1 MLFRLKRRQTIAGD
15 RAGNIA
21 ITAALAMPLAIGA
34 LALGVDYGSLT
45 LQQRQLQ
52 ASADLAAIAAAA
64 NISTAEKSA
73 FDFFAMNGQSI
84 GVVSAGGLLTTKGVV
99 PFNPKTALEAYG
111 SYAEITRGRYVPD
124 PAQPAANRFVA
135 GATPPDAVRLTLR
148 SKSNLMFGAS
158 LTTPPALAASGTAAT
173 DKLASFSIGS
183 RLASVNEGVLNALLG
198 QMLGTTISLKAMD
211 YRALADAQVN
221 ALKTIDQLALDLGLQ
236 SGTYAD
242 VLTTDINYGKFVGA
256 LGKTTGLTPSV
267 STVLSNLE
275 KTLNKTKVMVKLE
288 DTLKLGPVSQKLIG
302 QSSGLSVNTSV
313 FDLLSAAA
321 TAASGGKQLSVDLG
335 TSIPGVASSKV
346 TVAIGEPPVG
356 SSYLAVGAPGT
367 IVRTAQT
374 RVAVEVV
381 VDGLQAILG
390 LKVRVPLYLE
400 VAYAEGRLA
409 GITCTGAANSATVDV
424 DAVPGIASIALGD
437 VDTTAFTNFGKDP
450 RVTRADIISTLLLK
464 VSAMADTT
472 STNLKTERL
481 TFSPADISANRV
493 KSTSVKN
500 VLESLTTSLLSK
512 LVVRVDLLGLGL
524 GLPQPIIS
532 AVGATLGAAMT
543 PVDTVLYNV
552 LLTLGVRVG
561 EADVQ
566 VGGASC
572 RNPVLVQ

>member
-335 TSIPGVASSKV
+335 TSVPGVA
-346 TVAIGEPPVG
+346 
-356 SSYLAVGAPGT
+356 
-367 IVRTAQT
+367 
-374 RVAVEVV
+374 
-381 VDGLQAILG
+381 
-390 LKVRVPLYLE
+390 
-400 VAYAEGRLA
+400 
-409 GITCTGAANSATVDV
+409 
-424 DAVPGIASIALGD
+424 
-437 VDTTAFTNFGKDP
+437 
-450 RVTRADIISTLLLK
+450 
-464 VSAMADTT
+464 
-472 STNLKTERL
+472 
-481 TFSPADISANRV
+481 
-493 KSTSVKN
+493 
-500 VLESLTTSLLSK
+500 
-512 LVVRVDLLGLGL
+512 
-524 GLPQPIIS
+524 
-532 AVGATLGAAMT
+532 
-543 PVDTVLYNV
+543 
-552 LLTLGVRVG
+552 
-561 EADVQ
+561 
-566 VGGASC
+566 
-572 RNPVLVQ
+572 